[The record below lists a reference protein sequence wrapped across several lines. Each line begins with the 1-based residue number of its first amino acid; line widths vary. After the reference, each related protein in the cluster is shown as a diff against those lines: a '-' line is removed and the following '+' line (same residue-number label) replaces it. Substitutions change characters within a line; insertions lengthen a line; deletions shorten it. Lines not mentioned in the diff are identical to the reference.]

1 MAADPWM
8 AWTLIAGL
16 AIVSFATRA
25 IFILPGSHLRLPPTV
40 ERVLRFAPAAA
51 LAAIIVPDIVRADS
65 GASMSFDAP
74 RLLAGVVAL
83 GVAWATR
90 NIVPTIAAGMLVL
103 AAARMVG

>member
-1 MAADPWM
+1 M

-51 LAAIIVPDIVRADS
+51 LAAIIVPDIVRA
-65 GASMSFDAP
+65 
-74 RLLAGVVAL
+74 R
-83 GVAWATR
+83 
-90 NIVPTIAAGMLVL
+90 
-103 AAARMVG
+103 